1 MRKVVLVLVAVLAF
15 NLSNAQRITYEELSS
30 ATKKPKGKFTEYVTS
45 RGDVLKIGDKVT
57 LGNPSNNNNFFVYIF
72 SVIPMA
78 NPTLAGIRAQG
89 WESEILKFRIAGS
102 KRRGFSVYIVGK
114 SPTGVDRYNYDYEM
128 ALSVG
133 EVLADGLSREQA
145 IAKLKESKELFELDM
160 ISEEEFESVKKEL
173 TPIIKNNNK
182 F

>member
-1 MRKVVLVLVAVLAF
+1 MKKLLLVLTVLAF

-30 ATKKPKGKFTEYVTS
+30 ATKRPRGKFTEYVTS

-57 LGNPSNNNNFFVYIF
+57 LGNPSNNNNSFVYIF

-78 NPTLAGIRAQG
+78 TPTLAGIRAQG
-89 WESEILKFRIAGS
+89 WESEILKFRIGGT
-102 KRRGFSVYIVGK
+102 KRMGFSIYVVGK
-114 SPTGVDRYNYDYEM
+114 TSTGMDRYNYDYER

-160 ISEEEFESVKKEL
+160 MSKEEYDSIRKEL
-173 TPIIKNNNK
+173 TPIIKNK
-182 F
+182 